1 MIVEALGNPVVDLPA
16 LAKTLEAT
24 HFPALFP
31 PPVPT
36 FPANRAIF
44 STTSPVSQP
53 AITEERSIEMVKA
66 EIENLEDEF
75 LQITCETRALLSER
89 EKQDKK
95 FLETFSDFL
104 LNFPVAKKAIHIKFF
119 EKNEDEILKAENIR
133 KLFAIIGRYC
143 NYRNYEII
151 VHVVKKF
158 GDVKL
163 KTSITMYCSAIDMFE
178 LCTTVDV
185 YLKDI
190 SALPDGEIC
199 RGFTRMAMK
208 IQKKISE
215 CTLHEIRKQKE
226 AIAENASVHSYGVYI
241 ESVAESSVL
250 VQLRVHPD
258 CAEMVLAAV
267 TPDFTYLYND
277 TVQKIQDN
285 GKCVVITS

>member
-1 MIVEALGNPVVDLPA
+1 
-16 LAKTLEAT
+16 
-24 HFPALFP
+24 
-31 PPVPT
+31 
-36 FPANRAIF
+36 
-44 STTSPVSQP
+44 
-53 AITEERSIEMVKA
+53 MVKA

-215 CTLHEIRKQKE
+215 CTLHEIQKQKE